1 MIGKYKLNIGS
12 RAQVMHGTAKKTVG
26 GLIKKQLK
34 YNKQGKIVS
43 KKASNT
49 AKKLNK
55 LVKAGYITRKG
66 HFGSFIKGGAVAA
79 PLNWME
85 HRPENTIESYILFY
99 KRLDNDS
106 PSGLELDLLIKY
118 SKSNNKE
125 TIFGDIIKS
134 AKFAKFLEIIKKYNF
149 NSPYFQNGECLKD
162 FDKWTCFF
170 ICLYVYTITV
180 TDKYYH
186 IIKSKMNAYFDNMG
200 DTEAVPFI
208 EDILNNKRMVNNKP
222 LSEYK
227 NNGIPKKI
235 SLIFNNSDAT

>member
-66 HFGSFIKGGAVAA
+66 HFGSFIKGGSAAVS
-79 PLNWME
+79 NWMNN
-85 HRPENTIESYILFY
+85 RPDNTIESYIQFY
-99 KRLDNDS
+99 ERLGNDS
-106 PSGLELDLLIKY
+106 QFGLDLDLLIKY

-134 AKFAKFLEIIKKYNF
+134 AKFAKFLEIIKKHDF
-149 NSPYFQNGECLKD
+149 NNPYFQNGQCLTD

-170 ICLYVYTITV
+170 ICLYVYTFTV
-180 TDKYYH
+180 KNQYYNN
-186 IIKSKMNAYFDNMG
+186 INNKMNIYFDNMDG
-200 DTEAVPFI
+200 SAPFNFI
-208 EDILNNKRMVNNKP
+208 ENILNNKRMVNNKP

-227 NNGIPKKI
+227 NNEIPKKI
-235 SLIFNNSDAT
+235 SLIVNNSDAT